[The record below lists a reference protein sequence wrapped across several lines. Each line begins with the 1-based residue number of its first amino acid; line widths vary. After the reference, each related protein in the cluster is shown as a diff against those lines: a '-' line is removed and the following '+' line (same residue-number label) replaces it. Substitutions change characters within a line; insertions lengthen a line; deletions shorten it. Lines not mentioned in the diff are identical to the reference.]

1 MKGGCF
7 MATPTY
13 TLELAL
19 DTSNLSARNYLK
31 NYFNEVARLSNT
43 IRRFAMRQLNLLK
56 RDNQYKTLLKEYVAL
71 DKGNPR
77 KKELSHQLNDIVRSY
92 GLYKFG
98 VEKFA
103 KTLRSNMKYV
113 HSVVGQK
120 VSNDVWK
127 SVKANLY
134 GSGESIHF
142 KKWDEFDSFE
152 NKSNTTGIIYD
163 NGYVYINRT
172 VNKPMHGIKVKVKM
186 PRNKNSKHY
195 QYEMDCLKDK
205 TKYCRIVRRM
215 FNNGW
220 HYYVQL
226 VQEGVP
232 PQKHDVGKGRVGV
245 DIGPSTAAIVS
256 KNKCSL
262 KELGTN
268 QNEIKI
274 FDKKIKK
281 LQRQMDRSRRISN
294 PHNYNED
301 STIRKGKKKWSYS
314 KRYYKTRNKLKT
326 LQRKRATS
334 IKQWQEAFANEI
346 ISDGNVIFIE
356 SMSFNGLKKKSK
368 ETKKNSKG
376 KYQSKKRM
384 GKSIQMHAPA
394 QLVSIIERKLSY
406 AGGVLFKVNT
416 FKFKASQYD
425 HVTDEYHKKKL
436 SQRYALID
444 GEPVQRD
451 LYSAF
456 LLMNSE
462 SDLTHADREL
472 CFQEYDNFKKNHDI
486 CINELK
492 EQNILNKTNNKYP
505 TSFGLNKL

>member
-7 MATPTY
+7 MATSTY

-19 DTSNLSARNYLK
+19 DTSNLSTRNYLK

-43 IRRFAMRQLNLLK
+43 VRRFAMRQLNLLK
-56 RDNQYKTLLKEYVAL
+56 RDKRYKILLKEYIVL
-71 DKGNPR
+71 DKDNPR
-77 KKELSHQLNDIVRSY
+77 KKALSHQLTDIVRSY

-103 KTLRSNMKYV
+103 KRLRSNMKYV

-127 SVKANLY
+127 SVESNLY
-134 GSGESIHF
+134 GNGESIHF

-172 VNKPMHGIKVKVKM
+172 INKPMHGIKIKVKM
-186 PRNKNSKHY
+186 PHNKNSRHY
-195 QYEMDCLKDK
+195 QYEMDCLKNR

-226 VQEGVP
+226 VQEGIP
-232 PQKHDVGKGRVGV
+232 PQKHVVGKGRVGV

-262 KELGTN
+262 EELGTN
-268 QNEIKI
+268 QNEIKV

-281 LQRQMDRSRRISN
+281 LQRQMGRSRRISN
-294 PHNYNED
+294 PQNYNED
-301 STIRKGKKKWSYS
+301 GTIHKGRKKWSYS

-346 ISDGNVIFIE
+346 ISDGNVVFIE

-406 AGGVLFKVNT
+406 AGGVLFKINT
-416 FKFKASQYD
+416 YKFKASQYD
-425 HVTDEYHKKKL
+425 HITDEYHKKKL

-472 CFQEYDNFKKNHDI
+472 CFQEYNNFKKNHDI

-492 EQNILNKTNNKYP
+492 EQTNSIKKYP

>member
-1 MKGGCF
+1 

-19 DTSNLSARNYLK
+19 DTSNLSTKNYLK

-43 IRRFAMRQLNLLK
+43 VRRFAMRQLNLLK
-56 RDNQYKTLLKEYVAL
+56 RDNRYKTLLKEYITL
-71 DKGNPR
+71 DKDNPR
-77 KKELSHQLNDIVRSY
+77 KKELSHQLNDIVRNY
-92 GLYKFG
+92 GLYKYGLDIFARNQRKNMKYIHSDVYANICDDIWRG
-98 VEKFA
+98 VEKV
-103 KTLRSNMKYV
+103 LYSNGK
-113 HSVVGQK
+113 
-120 VSNDVWK
+120 N
-127 SVKANLY
+127 
-134 GSGESIHF
+134 IHF

-152 NKSNTTGIIYD
+152 NKKNSTGIIYD

-172 VNKPMHGIKVKVKM
+172 INKPMHGIKIKVKM
-186 PRNKNSKHY
+186 PHNKNSRHY
-195 QYEMDCLKDK
+195 QYEMDCLKNR

-226 VQEGVP
+226 VQEGIP
-232 PQKHDVGKGRVGV
+232 PQKHVVGKGRVGV

-262 KELGTN
+262 EELGTN
-268 QNEIKI
+268 QNEIKV

-281 LQRQMDRSRRISN
+281 LQRQMDRSRRMSN
-294 PHNYNED
+294 PQNYNED
-301 STIRKGKKKWSYS
+301 GTVRKIRKGHKKWSYS

-346 ISDGNVIFIE
+346 ISDGNVVFIE

-406 AGGVLFKVNT
+406 AGGVLFKINT
-416 FKFKASQYD
+416 YKFKASQYD

-472 CFQEYDNFKKNHDI
+472 CFQEYNNFKKNHDI

-492 EQNILNKTNNKYP
+492 EQTNSIKKYP

>member
-1 MKGGCF
+1 MKGDCF

-19 DTSNLSARNYLK
+19 DTSNLSTRNYLK
-31 NYFNEVARLSNT
+31 NYFNEVAQLSNT
-43 IRRFAMRQLNLLK
+43 VRRFAMRQLNLLK
-56 RDNQYKTLLKEYVAL
+56 RNKQYKILLKEYVAL
-71 DKGNPR
+71 DKCNPR

-92 GLYKFG
+92 GLYKYGLDTFARNQRKNMKYIHSDVYANLCNDIWQG
-98 VEKFA
+98 VEKV
-103 KTLRSNMKYV
+103 LYSNGK
-113 HSVVGQK
+113 
-120 VSNDVWK
+120 N
-127 SVKANLY
+127 
-134 GSGESIHF
+134 IHF
-142 KKWDEFDSFE
+142 KKWDEVTSFE
-152 NKSNTTGIIYD
+152 NKKNSTGIIYN

-172 VNKPMHGIKVKVKM
+172 INKPMHGIKIKVKM
-186 PRNKNSKHY
+186 PHNKNSKHY
-195 QYEMDCLKDK
+195 QYEMDCLKDR

-232 PQKHDVGKGRVGV
+232 PQKHEVGQGRVGV

-281 LQRQMDRSRRISN
+281 LQRQMDRSRRNSN
-294 PHNYNED
+294 PQNYNED
-301 STIRKGKKKWSYS
+301 GTIRKGRKKWSYS
-314 KRYYKTRNKLKT
+314 KRYYKTRDKVKT

-394 QLVSIIERKLSY
+394 QFVSIMERKLSY

-416 FKFKASQYD
+416 YKFKASQYD

-472 CFQEYDNFKKNHDI
+472 CFQEYDNFKKNHDVY
-486 CINELK
+486 INELK
-492 EQNILNKTNNKYP
+492 NKDTKFP

>member
-1 MKGGCF
+1 

-13 TLELAL
+13 ALELAL
-19 DTSNLSARNYLK
+19 DTSNVSDRNYLK

-43 IRRFAMRQLNLLK
+43 VRRFAIRQLNLLNRDK
-56 RDNQYKTLLKEYVAL
+56 RYKILLKEYVSL
-71 DKGNPR
+71 DKDNPR

-92 GLYKFG
+92 SLYKFG

-120 VSNDVWK
+120 VSYDVWK
-127 SVKANLY
+127 SVEANLY
-134 GSGESIHF
+134 GNGESIHF

-172 VNKPMHGIKVKVKM
+172 INKPMHGIKVKVIM

-195 QYEMDCLKDK
+195 QYEMDCLKDR

-215 FNNGW
+215 FNNDW

-226 VQEGVP
+226 VQEGIP
-232 PQKHDVGKGRVGV
+232 PKKHEVGQGRVGV

-268 QNEIKI
+268 QNEIKV

-281 LQRQMDRSRRISN
+281 LQRQMDRSRRMSN
-294 PHNYNED
+294 PQNYNED
-301 STIRKGKKKWSYS
+301 GTIRKGKKKWAYS

-346 ISDGNVIFIE
+346 ISDGNVVFIE

-394 QLVSIIERKLSY
+394 QFVSIMERKLSY

-416 FKFKASQYD
+416 YKFKASQYD

-492 EQNILNKTNNKYP
+492 EQNKSKNKSNKYP

>member
-1 MKGGCF
+1 

-19 DTSNLSARNYLK
+19 DTSNLSTKNYLK

-43 IRRFAMRQLNLLK
+43 VRRFAMRQLNLLK
-56 RDNQYKTLLKEYVAL
+56 RDKRYKTLLKEYIAL
-71 DKGNPR
+71 DKDNPR
-77 KKELSHQLNDIVRSY
+77 KKELSHQLSDIVRSY
-92 GLYKFG
+92 GLYKYGLDIFARNQRKNMKYIHSDVYANICDDIWQG
-98 VEKFA
+98 VEKV
-103 KTLRSNMKYV
+103 LYSNGK
-113 HSVVGQK
+113 
-120 VSNDVWK
+120 N
-127 SVKANLY
+127 
-134 GSGESIHF
+134 IHF
-142 KKWDEFDSFE
+142 KKWDEFESFE
-152 NKSNTTGIIYD
+152 NKKNSTGIIYD
-163 NGYVYINRT
+163 NGYVYINCSPKRQL
-172 VNKPMHGIKVKVKM
+172 HGIKIKVKI
-186 PRNKNSKHY
+186 PHNKNSKHY
-195 QYEMDCLKDK
+195 QYEMDCLKDR

-226 VQEGVP
+226 VQEGIP
-232 PQKHDVGKGRVGV
+232 PQKHEVGKGRVGV

-268 QNEIKI
+268 QNEIKS

-281 LQRQMDRSRRISN
+281 LQRQMDRSRRNSN
-294 PHNYNED
+294 PQNYNED
-301 STIRKGKKKWSYS
+301 GTVRKIRKGKKKWSYS

-326 LQRKRATS
+326 FQRKRATS

-346 ISDGNVIFIE
+346 ISDGNVVFIE

-376 KYQSKKRM
+376 KYQSKRRM

-394 QLVSIIERKLSY
+394 QFVSIIERKLSY

-416 FKFKASQYD
+416 YKFKASQYD

-472 CFQEYDNFKKNHDI
+472 CIQEYDNFKKNHDI

-492 EQNILNKTNNKYP
+492 KQNGIKK
-505 TSFGLNKL
+505 